1 MFNYYVSNGSYN
13 RVGNVEWSQSPQR
26 NPEGPDMRI
35 FNTALLL
42 LTILMAVMALL
53 PLFGV
58 DLVLMGEGKLR
69 AAQIDEANLHLNMVR
84 SAAFASFA
92 SFSVNY
98 LRRRRPLSSVAPLLY
113 FCIWALFFAPVYI
126 FMYSEFQV
134 ADIAFLLF
142 VLVITVVLYRENQ
155 KEAKTIFVEEW

>member
-1 MFNYYVSNGSYN
+1 MKPAATRGASH
-13 RVGNVEWSQSPQR
+13 
-26 NPEGPDMRI
+26 MRI

-53 PLFGV
+53 PLFGLG
-58 DLVLMGEGKLR
+58 LVLMGEGKLR
-69 AAQIDEANLHLNMVR
+69 SAQIDEANLHLNMVR

-113 FCIWALFFAPVYI
+113 FCIWALFFAPAYI
-126 FMYSEFQV
+126 FTYSEFQL
-134 ADIAFLLF
+134 ADVTFLVF
-142 VLVITVVLYRENQ
+142 VFVITVVLYRENQ

>member
-1 MFNYYVSNGSYN
+1 
-13 RVGNVEWSQSPQR
+13 
-26 NPEGPDMRI
+26 MRI
-35 FNTALLL
+35 FNAALLL

-53 PLFGV
+53 PLFGL

-69 AAQIDEANLHLNMVR
+69 SAQIDEANLHLNMVR

-113 FCIWALFFAPVYI
+113 FCVWALFFAPVYV
-126 FMYSEFQV
+126 FMYSEFQL
-134 ADIAFLLF
+134 ADVAFLLF
-142 VLVITVVLYRENQ
+142 VFVITVVLYRENQ

>member
-1 MFNYYVSNGSYN
+1 MAP
-13 RVGNVEWSQSPQR
+13 RVLMKPAATRGASH
-26 NPEGPDMRI
+26 MRI

-53 PLFGV
+53 PLFGL

-69 AAQIDEANLHLNMVR
+69 SARIDEANLHLNMVR

-113 FCIWALFFAPVYI
+113 FCIWALFFAPAYV
-126 FMYSEFQV
+126 FMYSEFQR
-134 ADIAFLLF
+134 ADVAFLVF
-142 VLVITVVLYRENQ
+142 VFAITVVLYRENQ

>member
-1 MFNYYVSNGSYN
+1 M
-13 RVGNVEWSQSPQR
+13 SPKVLMKPAATR
-26 NPEGPDMRI
+26 GASHMRI

-42 LTILMAVMALL
+42 LTILMTVMALM
-53 PLFGV
+53 PLFGL
-58 DLVLMGEGKLR
+58 DLVLMGAGKLR
-69 AAQIDEANLHLNMVR
+69 AARIDEANLHLNMVR

-113 FCIWALFFAPVYI
+113 FCIWALFFAPAYVFI
-126 FMYSEFQV
+126 YSEFQR
-134 ADIAFLLF
+134 ADVAFLVF
-142 VLVITVVLYRENQ
+142 VFAITVVLYRENQ

>member
-1 MFNYYVSNGSYN
+1 
-13 RVGNVEWSQSPQR
+13 
-26 NPEGPDMRI
+26 MRI

-42 LTILMAVMALL
+42 LTILMVVMAFL
-53 PLFGV
+53 PLFGL

-69 AAQIDEANLHLNMVR
+69 SAQTDEANLHLNMVR

-92 SFSVNY
+92 SFSINY

-113 FCIWALFFAPVYI
+113 FCVWALFFAPAYI
-126 FMYSEFQV
+126 FVYSKFQTKDV
-134 ADIAFLLF
+134 AFLLI

>member
-1 MFNYYVSNGSYN
+1 MSPKVLMKPAATRGASY
-13 RVGNVEWSQSPQR
+13 
-26 NPEGPDMRI
+26 MRI

-53 PLFGV
+53 PLFGL

-69 AAQIDEANLHLNMVR
+69 SARIDEANLHLNMVR

-113 FCIWALFFAPVYI
+113 FCIWALFFAPAYV
-126 FMYSEFQV
+126 FMYSEFQR
-134 ADIAFLLF
+134 ADVAFLVF
-142 VLVITVVLYRENQ
+142 VFAITVVLYRENQ
-155 KEAKTIFVEEW
+155 KEAKTIFVEKW

>member
-1 MFNYYVSNGSYN
+1 MLLNYCSSAGRYET
-13 RVGNVEWSQSPQR
+13 VGVLEWTQSPQR
-26 NPEGPDMRI
+26 TTEAPGMRI
-35 FNTALLL
+35 FNAALLL

-69 AAQIDEANLHLNMVR
+69 SAQINETNLHLNMVR

-113 FCIWALFFAPVYI
+113 FCVWALFFARRRRLPSFRFGDYSGPV
-126 FMYSEFQV
+126 S
-134 ADIAFLLF
+134 
-142 VLVITVVLYRENQ
+142 REP
-155 KEAKTIFVEEW
+155 TRS

>member
-1 MFNYYVSNGSYN
+1 
-13 RVGNVEWSQSPQR
+13 
-26 NPEGPDMRI
+26 MRI
-35 FNTALLL
+35 FNAALLL
-42 LTILMAVMALL
+42 LTILMVIMALL
-53 PLFGV
+53 PLFGL
-58 DLVLMGEGKLR
+58 DLVLMGEWKLR
-69 AAQIDEANLHLNMVR
+69 SAQIDETNRHLNMVR

-113 FCIWALFFAPVYI
+113 FCVWALLFAPVYI

-142 VLVITVVLYRENQ
+142 VFVITVVLYRENQ
-155 KEAKTIFVEEW
+155 REAKTIFVEEW

>member
-1 MFNYYVSNGSYN
+1 
-13 RVGNVEWSQSPQR
+13 
-26 NPEGPDMRI
+26 MRI
-35 FNTALLL
+35 FNAALLF
-42 LTILMAVMALL
+42 LTILMAVMAML
-53 PLFGV
+53 PLFGL

-69 AAQIDEANLHLNMVR
+69 SAQIDEANLHLHMVR

-92 SFSVNY
+92 SFSVSY

-113 FCIWALFFAPVYI
+113 FCVWALFFAPAYI
-126 FMYSEFQV
+126 FMCSEFQL

-142 VLVITVVLYRENQ
+142 VFVITVVLYRENQ

>member
-1 MFNYYVSNGSYN
+1 MK
-13 RVGNVEWSQSPQR
+13 PAAT
-26 NPEGPDMRI
+26 PEALPMRI

-53 PLFGV
+53 PLLGM

-69 AAQIDEANLHLNMVR
+69 SAQIDETNLHLNMVR

-113 FCIWALFFAPVYI
+113 FCVWALFFTPAYV
-126 FMYSEFQV
+126 FTYSEFQF
-134 ADIAFLLF
+134 ADVAFLVF
-142 VLVITVVLYRENQ
+142 VFVITLVLYRENQ

>member
-1 MFNYYVSNGSYN
+1 MPP
-13 RVGNVEWSQSPQR
+13 RVLMKPAATRGASH
-26 NPEGPDMRI
+26 MRI

-53 PLFGV
+53 PLFGL
-58 DLVLMGEGKLR
+58 DLVLMGAGKLR
-69 AAQIDEANLHLNMVR
+69 SAQIDEANLHLNMVR

-113 FCIWALFFAPVYI
+113 FCVWALFFTPAYV
-126 FMYSEFQV
+126 FTYSEFQF
-134 ADIAFLLF
+134 ADVAFLVF
-142 VLVITVVLYRENQ
+142 VSVITFVLYRENQ

>member
-1 MFNYYVSNGSYN
+1 MFPKVLMKPAATRGASH
-13 RVGNVEWSQSPQR
+13 
-26 NPEGPDMRI
+26 MRI

-53 PLFGV
+53 PLFGL

-69 AAQIDEANLHLNMVR
+69 SARIDEANLHLNMVR

-113 FCIWALFFAPVYI
+113 FCIWALFFAPAYV
-126 FMYSEFQV
+126 FMYSEFQR
-134 ADIAFLLF
+134 ADVAFLVF
-142 VLVITVVLYRENQ
+142 VFAITVVLYRENQ

>member
-1 MFNYYVSNGSYN
+1 MFPKVLMKPAATRGASH
-13 RVGNVEWSQSPQR
+13 
-26 NPEGPDMRI
+26 MRI

-42 LTILMAVMALL
+42 LAILMAVMALL
-53 PLFGV
+53 PLFGL

-69 AAQIDEANLHLNMVR
+69 SARIDEANLHLNMVR

-113 FCIWALFFAPVYI
+113 FCIWALFFAPAYV
-126 FMYSEFQV
+126 FMYSEFQL
-134 ADIAFLLF
+134 ADVTFLLF
-142 VLVITVVLYRENQ
+142 VFVITVVLYRENQ

>member
-1 MFNYYVSNGSYN
+1 
-13 RVGNVEWSQSPQR
+13 
-26 NPEGPDMRI
+26 MRI

-53 PLFGV
+53 PLFGM

-69 AAQIDEANLHLNMVR
+69 SAQIDETDLHLNMVR

-113 FCIWALFFAPVYI
+113 FCVWALFFAPAYV
-126 FMYSEFQV
+126 FLYSKFQL
-134 ADIAFLLF
+134 ADLAFLLF
-142 VLVITVVLYRENQ
+142 VLVITAVLYRENQ
-155 KEAKTIFVEEW
+155 KEAKTIFVEDW

>member
-1 MFNYYVSNGSYN
+1 M
-13 RVGNVEWSQSPQR
+13 SPKVLMKPAATR
-26 NPEGPDMRI
+26 GASHMRI

-42 LTILMAVMALL
+42 LTILMTVMALL
-53 PLFGV
+53 PLFGL

-69 AAQIDEANLHLNMVR
+69 SARIDEANLHLNMVR

-113 FCIWALFFAPVYI
+113 FCIWALFFAPAYV
-126 FMYSEFQV
+126 FMYSEFQR
-134 ADIAFLLF
+134 ADVAFLVF
-142 VLVITVVLYRENQ
+142 VFAITVVLYRENQ

>member
-1 MFNYYVSNGSYN
+1 
-13 RVGNVEWSQSPQR
+13 
-26 NPEGPDMRI
+26 MRI

-69 AAQIDEANLHLNMVR
+69 PAQIDEANLHLNMVR

-113 FCIWALFFAPVYI
+113 FCVWALFFAPVYI
-126 FMYSEFQV
+126 FLHSKFQLAEV
-134 ADIAFLLF
+134 AFLLF
-142 VLVITVVLYRENQ
+142 VLVITVVLYRENE

>member
-1 MFNYYVSNGSYN
+1 MLS
-13 RVGNVEWSQSPQR
+13 RVLMKPAATRGASH
-26 NPEGPDMRI
+26 MRI

-53 PLFGV
+53 PLFGL

-69 AAQIDEANLHLNMVR
+69 SARIDEANLHLNMVR

-113 FCIWALFFAPVYI
+113 FCIWALFFAPAYV
-126 FMYSEFQV
+126 FMYSEFQR
-134 ADIAFLLF
+134 ADVAFLVF
-142 VLVITVVLYRENQ
+142 VFAITVVLYRENQ

>member
-1 MFNYYVSNGSYN
+1 
-13 RVGNVEWSQSPQR
+13 
-26 NPEGPDMRI
+26 MRI

-53 PLFGV
+53 PLFGM

-69 AAQIDEANLHLNMVR
+69 SAQIDEANLHLNMVR

-113 FCIWALFFAPVYI
+113 FCVWALFFAPAYI
-126 FMYSEFQV
+126 FMYSEFQLADV
-134 ADIAFLLF
+134 AFFLF
-142 VLVITVVLYRENQ
+142 VFVITVVLYRENQ

>member
-1 MFNYYVSNGSYN
+1 MSP
-13 RVGNVEWSQSPQR
+13 RVLMKPAATRGASH
-26 NPEGPDMRI
+26 MRI

-53 PLFGV
+53 PLFGL

-69 AAQIDEANLHLNMVR
+69 SARIDEANLHLNMVR

-113 FCIWALFFAPVYI
+113 FCIWALFFAPAYV
-126 FMYSEFQV
+126 FMYSEFQR
-134 ADIAFLLF
+134 ADVAFLVF
-142 VLVITVVLYRENQ
+142 VFAITVVLYRENQ

>member
-1 MFNYYVSNGSYN
+1 
-13 RVGNVEWSQSPQR
+13 
-26 NPEGPDMRI
+26 MRI
-35 FNTALLL
+35 FNAALLL

-53 PLFGV
+53 PLFGM

-69 AAQIDEANLHLNMVR
+69 SAQIDEANLHLNMVR

-113 FCIWALFFAPVYI
+113 FCVWALLFAPVYI
-126 FMYSEFQV
+126 FVYSEFQV

-142 VLVITVVLYRENQ
+142 VFVITVVLYRENRR
-155 KEAKTIFVEEW
+155 EAKTIFVEEW

>member
-1 MFNYYVSNGSYN
+1 MKPAATRGASH
-13 RVGNVEWSQSPQR
+13 
-26 NPEGPDMRI
+26 MRI

-42 LTILMAVMALL
+42 LTILMTVMALL
-53 PLFGV
+53 QLFGL

-69 AAQIDEANLHLNMVR
+69 SARIDEANLHLNMVR

-113 FCIWALFFAPVYI
+113 FCIWALFFAPAYV
-126 FMYSEFQV
+126 FMYSEFQR
-134 ADIAFLLF
+134 ADVAFLVF
-142 VLVITVVLYRENQ
+142 VFAITVVLYRENQ

>member
-1 MFNYYVSNGSYN
+1 MTP
-13 RVGNVEWSQSPQR
+13 RVLMKPAATRGASH
-26 NPEGPDMRI
+26 MRI

-53 PLFGV
+53 PLFGL

-69 AAQIDEANLHLNMVR
+69 SARIDEANLHLNMVR

-113 FCIWALFFAPVYI
+113 FCIWALFFAPAYV
-126 FMYSEFQV
+126 FMYSEFQR
-134 ADIAFLLF
+134 ADVAFLVF
-142 VLVITVVLYRENQ
+142 VFAITVVLYRENQ

>member
-1 MFNYYVSNGSYN
+1 
-13 RVGNVEWSQSPQR
+13 
-26 NPEGPDMRI
+26 MRI
-35 FNTALLL
+35 FNTGLLL
-42 LTILMAVMALL
+42 LTILMAAMALL
-53 PLFGV
+53 PLFGM

-69 AAQIDEANLHLNMVR
+69 SAQIDEANIHLNMVR

-98 LRRRRPLSSVAPLLY
+98 LRRRRTLSSVAPLLY
-113 FCIWALFFAPVYI
+113 FCVWALFFAPVYI
-126 FMYSEFQV
+126 FLYSKFQLAEV
-134 ADIAFLLF
+134 AFLLF